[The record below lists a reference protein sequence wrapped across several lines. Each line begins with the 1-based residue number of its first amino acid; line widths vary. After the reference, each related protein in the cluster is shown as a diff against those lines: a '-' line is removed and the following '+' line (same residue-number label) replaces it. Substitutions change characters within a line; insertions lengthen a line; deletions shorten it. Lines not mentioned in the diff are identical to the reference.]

1 MTQNHTEKP
10 AAAQPE
16 ADSGCPDA
24 PAPFNPELFLQ
35 TLPTSAGVYRMMA
48 ADGSVLY
55 VGKAVNLKRRV
66 SNYFQK
72 SGHSPRIALMVK
84 QIARVEI
91 TLTRSEAEALI
102 LENNLIKSLAPKY
115 NILFRDDKSYPYLM
129 ISGHEYPRL
138 AYFRGTPKKPNQYF
152 GPYPNGYAVRDS
164 IEILQ
169 KVFQLRTCE
178 DSVFAHRDRPCLL
191 HQIKRC
197 SAPCTGHV
205 SAAEYAEQ
213 TRRAAAFLN
222 GRTADLMKDMET
234 QMFQAAE
241 ALDFETAAKLRDQ
254 IQALGIIQSKQFIDS
269 QNPNNRQDI
278 DIIAA
283 AAESGSICLHW
294 VSIRGGRHVGD
305 KSFFPDTRHDPEP
318 NLQDYAEAFVAQHY
332 LGKAKPDTLICN
344 FRLPESLRQALQNE
358 HGKTMHFPKAEKG
371 ERKAWLDMAQRNAQH
386 ALSQH
391 RLQNTSQQNRI
402 AALAELIG
410 QPENEL
416 KRLECFDI
424 SHTQGEATI
433 ASCVVYDDFAMQPTQ
448 YRRYNITTAKAGD
461 DYAAMREVLTRRYGK
476 LAEGNE
482 EDGKWPDLVLIDGG
496 KGQVAMAQQ
505 VWQDLGIRLP
515 MVGIAKGPERKAGLE
530 ELIIPH
536 LGTTT
541 QLPPHHPALHLLQT
555 VRDESHRFA
564 ITGHRRKRGKARV
577 TSSLAEI
584 PGVGDKRRRSLLTR
598 FGGLRGI
605 QAASIDDLAQTEGIS
620 RALAEK
626 IYEALH

>member
-1 MTQNHTEKP
+1 MSDFDPHAIIGN
-10 AAAQPE
+10 
-16 ADSGCPDA
+16 
-24 PAPFNPELFLQ
+24 
-35 TLPTSAGVYRMMA
+35 LPNLPGVYRFSDK
-48 ADGSVLY
+48 DGQVLY

-66 SNYFQK
+66 GSYFQK
-72 SGHSPRIALMVK
+72 NDLSPRIALMVR
-84 QIARVEI
+84 QIAHIEI
-91 TLTRSEAEALI
+91 TVTRSETEALI
-102 LENNLIKSLAPKY
+102 LENNFIKALSPKY

-129 ISGHEYPRL
+129 LTGHDFPQM
-138 AYFRGTPKKPNQYF
+138 AYYRGSLKKTNQYF
-152 GPYPNGYAVRDS
+152 GPYPNSYAVRDS
-164 IEILQ
+164 IQILQ
-169 KVFQLRTCE
+169 KVFLLRTCE
-178 DSVFAHRDRPCLL
+178 DSVFEHRDRPCLL
-191 HQIKRC
+191 YQIKRC
-197 SAPCTGHV
+197 SAPCVGHISREDYRTSV
-205 SAAEYAEQ
+205 EEAA
-213 TRRAAAFLN
+213 TFLN
-222 GRTADLMKDMET
+222 GKADRLLQSLTAKM
-234 QMFQAAE
+234 QQAAE
-241 ALDFETAAKLRDQ
+241 TLDFEHAARYRDQ
-254 IQALGIIQSKQFIDS
+254 IQALGKIQSQQFIDS
-269 QNPNNRQDI
+269 NNPNAAYNI
-278 DIIAA
+278 DILALA
-283 AAESGSICLHW
+283 TEQGGICIHW
-294 VSIRGGRHVGD
+294 VSIRNGRRVGE
-305 KSFFPDTRHDPEP
+305 KSFFPDSRHSAPEEAAA
-318 NLQDYAEAFVAQHY
+318 YGEAFAAQHY
-332 LGKAKPDTLICN
+332 LGRDKPDIIISN
-344 FRLPESLRQALQNE
+344 FRLPENLQTALIEE
-358 HGKTMHFPKAEKG
+358 HGKQIRFIAKTSG
-371 ERKAWLDMAQRNAQH
+371 ERRVWLQMAEQNALL
-386 ALSQH
+386 ALRQK
-391 RLQNTSQQNRI
+391 QQQNQNQEQRVQ
-402 AALAELIG
+402 ALAELL
-410 QPENEL
+410 QLPTAEL
-416 KRLECFDI
+416 NRIECFDI
-424 SHTQGEATI
+424 SHTQGEATV
-433 ASCVVYDDFAMQPTQ
+433 ASCVVYENQSMRPDQ
-448 YRRYNITTAKAGD
+448 YRRYNIKTAKAGD

>member
-1 MTQNHTEKP
+1 MSDFDPHAIIAN
-10 AAAQPE
+10 
-16 ADSGCPDA
+16 
-24 PAPFNPELFLQ
+24 
-35 TLPTSAGVYRMMA
+35 LPNLPGVYRFSDK
-48 ADGSVLY
+48 DGQVLY

-66 SNYFQK
+66 GSYFQK
-72 SGHSPRIALMVK
+72 NDLSPRIALMVR
-84 QIARVEI
+84 QIAHIEI
-91 TLTRSEAEALI
+91 TVTRSETEALI
-102 LENNLIKSLAPKY
+102 LENNFIKALSPKY

-129 ISGHEYPRL
+129 LTGHDFPQM
-138 AYFRGTPKKPNQYF
+138 AYYRGSLKKTNQYF
-152 GPYPNGYAVRDS
+152 GPYPNSYAVRDS
-164 IEILQ
+164 IQILQ
-169 KVFQLRTCE
+169 KVFLLRTCE
-178 DSVFAHRDRPCLL
+178 DSVFEHRDRPCLL
-191 HQIKRC
+191 YQIKRC
-197 SAPCTGHV
+197 SAPCVGHISQEDYRTSV
-205 SAAEYAEQ
+205 EEAA
-213 TRRAAAFLN
+213 TFLN
-222 GRTADLMKDMET
+222 GKADRLLQNLTAKM
-234 QMFQAAE
+234 QQAAE
-241 ALDFETAAKLRDQ
+241 TLDFEHAARYRDQ
-254 IQALGIIQSKQFIDS
+254 IQALGKIQSQQFIDS
-269 QNPNNRQDI
+269 NNPNAAYNI
-278 DIIAA
+278 DILALA
-283 AAESGSICLHW
+283 TEQGGICIHW
-294 VSIRGGRHVGD
+294 VSIRNGRRVGE
-305 KSFFPDTRHDPEP
+305 KSFFPDSRHFAPEEAAA
-318 NLQDYAEAFVAQHY
+318 YGEAFAAQHY
-332 LGKAKPDTLICN
+332 LGRDKPDIIISN
-344 FRLPESLRQALQNE
+344 FRLPENLQTALIEEYGKQIRFIAKTSGERRVWLQMAEQNALLALRQKQ
-358 HGKTMHFPKAEKG
+358 
-371 ERKAWLDMAQRNAQH
+371 
-386 ALSQH
+386 
-391 RLQNTSQQNRI
+391 QQNQNQEQRVQ
-402 AALAELIG
+402 ALAELL
-410 QPENEL
+410 QLPSAEL
-416 KRLECFDI
+416 NRIECFDI
-424 SHTQGEATI
+424 SHTQGEATV
-433 ASCVVYDDFAMQPTQ
+433 ASCVVYENQSMRPDQ
-448 YRRYNITTAKAGD
+448 YRRYNIKTAKAGD